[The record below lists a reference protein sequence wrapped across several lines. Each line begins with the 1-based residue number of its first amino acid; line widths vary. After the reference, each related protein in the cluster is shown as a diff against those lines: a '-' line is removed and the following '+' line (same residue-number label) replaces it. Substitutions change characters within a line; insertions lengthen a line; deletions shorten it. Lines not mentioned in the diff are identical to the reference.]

1 LCETFQNPN
10 PGDIEARPRC
20 WPEERATLQA
30 KRIYNIKGDLFKRN
44 KKEKKEHFPYPGI
57 IIFDHQVG
65 FLIACIVANISSSE
79 KPFAPYI
86 KSKVDWIA
94 SLFANAVGSAM

>member
-1 LCETFQNPN
+1 M
-10 PGDIEARPRC
+10 
-20 WPEERATLQA
+20 
-30 KRIYNIKGDLFKRN
+30 
-44 KKEKKEHFPYPGI
+44 KEHATFAYPGI

-86 KSKVDWIA
+86 QSKADWIA
-94 SLFANAVGSAM
+94 SLLPNVVVSSGM